1 MSGAIALARA
11 RQAGV
16 VVTLDG
22 DSLALSA
29 TRPPPKDVV
38 ELLKAHKL
46 EIVELLRRRD
56 RSDRQVDLTGPNLSP
71 LSPRARAHGCKG
83 EPAKVGPV
91 RSTSAVDRLT
101 PAGDVGLAPDA
112 PGDEGLE
119 WPGEAA
125 EPFAGDR
132 IGGEPEPEPSRPLLA
147 PVAGSL
153 VQRLMAAGAT
163 INTYGKL
170 AEVRAP
176 AGIPLELVQEVEA
189 CGWRIIPGGKP
200 NPEAEHDSWLAGVP
214 AAEFKDGR

>member
-56 RSDRQVDLTGPNLSP
+56 RSDRQVDLTGPAS
-71 LSPRARAHGCKG
+71 
-83 EPAKVGPV
+83 VGPV